1 MARYTLLRLLIFFAT
16 LMILWLVGLRSWA
29 LLGVS
34 AIVSAI
40 ISLVALQGVREQFAG
55 QIDAK
60 IKERQAKAEAHRTAE
75 DDDEE

>member
-16 LMILWLVGLRSWA
+16 LMILWLVGLRQIP
-29 LLGVS
+29 LLAVS

-40 ISLVALQGVREQFAG
+40 ISLVVLQGVREQFAN

-60 IKERQAKAEAHRTAE
+60 VKQRQARAEQHRTAE
-75 DDDEE
+75 DDDE

>member
-29 LLGVS
+29 LLAIS

-40 ISLVALQGVREQFAG
+40 ISLVALQGVREQFAS

-60 IKERQAKAEAHRTAE
+60 VKARQAKAEAYRTAE

>member
-16 LMILWLVGLRSWA
+16 LMILWLVGLRNWA

-40 ISLVALQGVREQFAG
+40 ISLVALQGVREQFAS
-55 QIDAK
+55 QIEAK
-60 IKERQAKAEAHRTAE
+60 VKERQAKADAHRMAE